1 MHMLRGVLFTLGML
15 SGTLTAC
22 SSAPIENGA
31 GTSGGSGGSNG
42 GGQGATPGSGAQ
54 GGSAGTGV
62 DPTDYSTSPCYGAP
76 SSTEVYDLGTHA
88 THTVTATCRAE
99 GQFARVYVTDE
110 LWQTQSDPST
120 EPLDQAQ
127 INAFMA
133 GYERQG
139 ASTSFRPDLGV
150 LPADEAVYGVI
161 PDAKLTDGKLPIY
174 IVDSGG
180 AGEGYLCGWCS
191 NTQLHLDY
199 LLLGSLH
206 SDKTFSIAAHES
218 YHAIHHGYDP
228 SEVFWIDE
236 TFAESAMT
244 VNGYYTDQQWVSTF
258 LHDPNVMWGPG
269 LTSSTDFNY
278 GAGLLLG
285 TFLWER
291 DGADFLYAV
300 THDPKHEWDGV
311 DSALASV
318 GDSETS
324 WQLWTELGLAI
335 YLDDPASGYAIESFA
350 LGAKPA
356 TTPATT
362 GKTLSQTLEPYG
374 FMFVTFDANATSF
387 TLTGTGDIAAS
398 LVYPG
403 TPADVRDVALGQNV
417 KLEGTPRVLLLT
429 AQQKTPVSLTVE

>member
-1 MHMLRGVLFTLGML
+1 MLRTALFTLGL
-15 SGTLTAC
+15 VAGALAAC
-22 SSAPIENGA
+22 SSAPIDDGA
-31 GTSGGSGGSNG
+31 GTTGGTGGDSG
-42 GGQGATPGSGAQ
+42 GGQGASAGSGVQGGSSGSGA
-54 GGSAGTGV
+54 V
-62 DPTDYSTSPCYGAP
+62 TDYTTSPCYGQS
-76 SSTEVYDLGTHA
+76 SSTQVYDLSTHA
-88 THTVTATCRAE
+88 THSVTATCRAE
-99 GQFARVYVTDE
+99 GSLARVYVADE
-110 LWQTQSDPST
+110 LWQTQAAPSD

-127 INAFMA
+127 IDAFMA
-133 GYERQG
+133 GYELHG
-139 ASTSFRPDLGV
+139 ASGSVHPDLGV
-150 LPADEAVYGVI
+150 LPTDEAVYGDI

-180 AGEGYLCGWCS
+180 AGEGYLCSWCE

-199 LLLGSLH
+199 TLLGSLH

-228 SEVFWIDE
+228 NEAFWIDE

-291 DGADFLYAV
+291 DGADFMYAV
-300 THDPKHEWDGV
+300 THDSKHEWAGV

-318 GDSETS
+318 GDTATS
-324 WQLWTELGLAI
+324 WELWSELGLAI
-335 YLDDPASGYAIESFA
+335 FLDDPASGYALESFR
-350 LGAKPA
+350 LGAKVA
-356 TTPATT
+356 TTPAVT
-362 GKTLSQTLEPYG
+362 GKPLQLTLQPYG
-374 FMFVTFDANATSF
+374 FVFVTFDANAASF
-387 TLTGTGDIAAS
+387 TLTSDGTIAAS

-403 TPADVRDVALGQNV
+403 TPADVRAVAVGENV
-417 KLEGTPRVLLLT
+417 GLEATPRVLLLT
-429 AQQKTPVSLTVE
+429 AQQKAPFVLTVE